1 MLLAIRTSRN
11 GRFLTFKFAEIS
23 VWGLLGMVPRG
34 ILGPVCDPLA
44 AV

>member
-1 MLLAIRTSRN
+1 MLLAIRCSRN

-44 AV
+44 TV